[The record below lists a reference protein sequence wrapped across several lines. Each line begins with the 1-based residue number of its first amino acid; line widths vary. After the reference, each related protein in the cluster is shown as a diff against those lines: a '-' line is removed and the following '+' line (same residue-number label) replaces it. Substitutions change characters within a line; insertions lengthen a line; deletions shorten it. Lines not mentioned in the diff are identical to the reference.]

1 MEMFALCSIILLI
14 CAASL
19 LTFTEVGNISLCL
32 CVRLSYCSQF
42 AFFNI
47 KMVLKISLRTI
58 GKWSLPWRSLSI
70 SHLAC
75 GAKVAEQ
82 SERSIC
88 VYVLCVEKCVG
99 DLSFSKISCVLSINC
114 CIVFPRE

>member
-1 MEMFALCSIILLI
+1 LFG
-14 CAASL
+14 
-19 LTFTEVGNISLCL
+19 GN
-32 CVRLSYCSQF
+32 R
-42 AFFNI
+42 
-47 KMVLKISLRTI
+47 KITI

-75 GAKVAEQ
+75 GARVAEQ

-114 CIVFPRE
+114 CIDFPRELVFGEPQAGCHPLKSPRISKGV